1 MSVISSIRD
10 FISQCP
16 YLDEFNKAFSDVKFA
31 KVDLDK
37 LEEDAIS
44 YMIETVPADP
54 IVKRY
59 INGDTVRRVAFAF
72 CSRVFYGDFENID
85 TSDFYENFSD
95 WLEDCTR
102 DGSFPKLSAGKEA
115 RKIRA
120 TTNGYLMDAET
131 HAAQYRIQCE
141 FIYYQKRRI

>member
-16 YLDEFNKAFSDVKFA
+16 YLDEFNKAFSDVEFA

-59 INGDTVRRVAFAF
+59 INGDTVRRLVFAF

-102 DGSFPKLSAGKEA
+102 DGLFPKLGEGKEA
-115 RKIRA
+115 RNIRA
-120 TTNGYLMDAET
+120 TTNGYLMDAENHT
-131 HAAQYRIQCE
+131 AQYRIQCE

>member
-16 YLDEFNKAFSDVKFA
+16 CLDDFNKAFSDVEFA

-37 LEEDAIS
+37 LEEDAVS

-54 IVKRY
+54 IVKRQV
-59 INGDTVRRVAFAF
+59 NGDTVRRVVFAF
-72 CSRVFYGDFENID
+72 CSRVFYGDVENID
-85 TSDFYENFSD
+85 TSDFYENFSY

-102 DGSFPKLSAGKEA
+102 DGVFPKLGAGKEA

>member
-1 MSVISSIRD
+1 MSVISAIRD
-10 FISQCP
+10 FVAACP
-16 YLDEFNKAFSDVKFA
+16 CLDEFDEAFS

-37 LEEDAIS
+37 LEEDAAN
-44 YMIETVPADP
+44 YMVESVPADP

-59 INGDTVRRVAFAF
+59 TNGDTLRRIVFAF
-72 CSRVFYGDFENID
+72 CSRVFYGDVENID
-85 TSDFYENFSD
+85 TSNFYENFSD

-102 DGSFPKLSAGKEA
+102 DGELPKLGAGKQA

-120 TTNGYLMDAET
+120 TTNGYLMDTDT
-131 HAAQYRIQCE
+131 HTAQYQIQCE

>member
-16 YLDEFNKAFSDVKFA
+16 CLDEFNKAFSGVEFA

-37 LEEDAIS
+37 LEEDAVS

-54 IVKRY
+54 IVKRQV
-59 INGDTVRRVAFAF
+59 NGDTVRRVAFAF
-72 CSRVFYGDFENID
+72 CSRVFYGDVENID

-102 DGSFPKLSAGKEA
+102 DGAFPKLGEGKEA